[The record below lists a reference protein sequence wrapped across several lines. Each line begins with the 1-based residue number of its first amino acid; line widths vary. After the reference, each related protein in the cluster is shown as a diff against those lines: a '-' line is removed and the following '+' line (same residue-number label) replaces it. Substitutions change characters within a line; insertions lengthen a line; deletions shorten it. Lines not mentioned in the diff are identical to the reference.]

1 MAEHS
6 SESDQELHD
15 IYPHNASVVFV
26 YDDPLLATGVIQAVM
41 QADLNKVKALVIA
54 GRSANI
60 NDNHGNTP
68 LHVAVINNLP
78 EIADFLLTCDDVN
91 VNCKNFYGETA
102 LFLAGK
108 RGYLNLVEI
117 LIKADCDVNLPT
129 LEDMTPLHISVKYP
143 KIVEKLIV
151 SGAEM
156 DATDY
161 SGETVLHEAINEQNL
176 ETLCMLL
183 YYGADPNIPCNN
195 GITPFMKAICF
206 DDVDFQAALFDYVTD
221 FNAVTKDGM
230 TLLNL
235 ALTHTCPHVREIIE
249 RGADVNHENEHLNAF
264 IMCLRVPNV
273 DNFTLVWK
281 DFKYQKLHSNL
292 SYVEQIINALEE
304 NDVHMYLRVII
315 NSNNLAPLFV
325 DFDFFPL
332 YNFVTY
338 VVIDKGAWSDIVH
351 ELLFLY
357 ASHGYSLSGD
367 IIGQLF
373 EMYGYTDLL
382 YACLHMDLDLL
393 DNSVVSF
400 ARFLFDTRLPTK
412 RFGSILAG
420 GLENFSMLCLT
431 SFFQFFRFPRLTHI
445 HNMNFTEKYKADL
458 KKLCQLPSL
467 LELSRNATRD
477 HLILKFDLL
486 TSKQYFLF
494 LQNMKIANTY
504 KSILSFR
511 LPIYE

>member
-6 SESDQELHD
+6 SDSDQELHD
-15 IYPHNASVVFV
+15 IYTHNASTVFV
-26 YDDPLLATGVIQAVM
+26 YDDPLLATGVIQAVI
-41 QADLNKVKALVIA
+41 QADLSKVKTLVIA

-60 NDNHGNTP
+60 IDNHGNTP
-68 LHVAVINNLP
+68 LHVAVINNLS
-78 EIADFLLTCDDVN
+78 EIADFLLTCDDIN
-91 VNCKNFYGETA
+91 VNCQNFYGETA

-117 LIKADCDVNLPT
+117 LIKAGCDVNLPT
-129 LEDMTPLHISVKYP
+129 LEDTTPLHISVKYP
-143 KIVEKLIV
+143 EIVKKLILN
-151 SGAEM
+151 GAEM
-156 DATDY
+156 NATDY
-161 SGETVLHEAINEQNL
+161 SEETVLHEAINQQNL

-183 YYGADPNIPCNN
+183 YYGADPNVPCNN
-195 GITPFMKAICF
+195 GITPFMKAIILEK
-206 DDVDFQAALFDYVTD
+206 VDLQAALFDYVTD

-235 ALTHTCPHVREIIE
+235 ALTHFCPYVQEIID
-249 RGADVNHENEHLNAF
+249 RGADINYEDEYLNTF
-264 IMCLRVPNV
+264 FMCLRVPNV

-281 DFKYQKLHSNL
+281 HFKYQKLHSNL
-292 SYVEQIINALEE
+292 SYVEQIINTLEE
-304 NDVHMYLRVII
+304 NEIYTYLRVII

-332 YNFVTY
+332 YNFVTC
-338 VVIDKGAWSDIVH
+338 VVIDKGAWYDIIH

-357 ASHGYSLSGD
+357 ASDGYSLSGD
-367 IIGQLF
+367 IVGQLF
-373 EMYGYTDLL
+373 TMYGYTDLL
-382 YACLHMDLDLL
+382 YVCLHMDLDLL
-393 DNSVVSF
+393 NNSVVSF
-400 ARFLFDTRLPTK
+400 ARFLYDTRLPTK

-420 GLENFSMLCLT
+420 GLENFPMLCLN
-431 SFFQFFRFPRLTHI
+431 SFVQFFRFPRLTHVHNI
-445 HNMNFTEKYKADL
+445 HLNEEYKADL

-477 HLILKFDLL
+477 HLIFKFGLV

-494 LQNMKIANTY
+494 LQNMQIASTY
-504 KSILSFR
+504 KDILSFR